1 LKYRRMPIEVESPEQ
16 LGYGRI
22 RNNLAESSFSDMSL
36 GELGVKLDDVVLQYH
51 DHLGH
56 PGLRGLISAHSGVA
70 EDEVIVTVGA
80 AAALF
85 IVATSLL
92 DKDDHLVVMRPN
104 YATNLETPRA
114 IGCAIDYLDL
124 RYEDRWALDLDELAR
139 LLTPRTRLISLTCPH
154 NPTGTVLDEATLRGA
169 LALAE
174 RHGCRILVDETYRE
188 MTFGPMLPCAASLS
202 PAAISVGSL
211 SKAYGLPGI
220 RLGWLISRDPSLR
233 ETFLAAKEQIFI
245 CNSIVDEEIGYQALA
260 QRERLLSRIRPQI
273 MAAFEATRRF
283 FQAHPELEWIEPS
296 GGVVG
301 FARLRADVAAR
312 TDMDRFY
319 RVLLE
324 RHGTMV
330 GPGHWFEQPR
340 HYMRIGYGW
349 PKLAE
354 LEDGLASIERSLGEA
369 NTPA

>member
-1 LKYRRMPIEVESPEQ
+1 MPIEIESPEE

-22 RNNLAESSFSDMSL
+22 LNNLAESSFSDMSF
-36 GELGVKLDDVVLQYH
+36 GELGLSLDDLVLQYH

-56 PGLRGLISAHSGVA
+56 PRLRGLLAGSLGVA
-70 EDEVIVTVGA
+70 DREVIVTVGA

-92 DKDDHLVVMRPN
+92 EKEDHLVVVRPN
-104 YATNLETPRA
+104 YATNIETPRA

-124 RYEDRWALDLDELAR
+124 RYEDRWALDLDALAS
-139 LLTPRTRLISLTCPH
+139 LITPRTRLVSLTVPH
-154 NPTGTVLDEATLRGA
+154 NPTGTVFDEATLRGA

-174 RHGCRILVDETYRE
+174 KHGCRLLVDETYRE
-188 MTFGPMLPCAASLS
+188 MTFGAMLPSAASLS
-202 PAAISVGSL
+202 PAAISVSSL
-211 SKAYGLPGI
+211 SKTYGLPGI
-220 RLGWLISRDPSLR
+220 RLGWLVTRDVGLR

-245 CNSIVDEEIGYQALA
+245 CNSIVDEEIAYQALL
-260 QRERLLSRIRPQI
+260 QRDALLAKIRPKI
-273 MAAFEATRRF
+273 AAGFEIARKF
-283 FQAHPELEWIEPS
+283 FRESQALEWIEPS

-301 FARLRADVAAR
+301 FARLHAEAAAR
-312 TDMDRFY
+312 TDIDRFY
-319 RVLLE
+319 QILLE

-349 PKLAE
+349 PALAE
-354 LEDGLASIERSLGEA
+354 LERGLAAIEQSVAEA
-369 NTPA
+369 RR